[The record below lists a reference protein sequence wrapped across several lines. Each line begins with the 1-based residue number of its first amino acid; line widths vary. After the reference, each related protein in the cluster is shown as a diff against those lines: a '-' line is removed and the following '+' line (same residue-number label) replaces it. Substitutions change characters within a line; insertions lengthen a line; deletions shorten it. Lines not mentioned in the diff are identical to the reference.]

1 MQSLTAEDKKELCKD
16 AFQDISSILAGLRDQ
31 GLSDLE
37 IFEFGKSLIDHFDPI
52 KMEILKKESDYQDA
66 LFREANDPLDV
77 FQFFFL
83 LVFLHTLL
91 DHICALL
98 FKKI

>member
-52 KMEILKKESDYQDA
+52 KMEIFKKESDYQDA
-66 LFREANDPLDV
+66 LFREANDL
-77 FQFFFL
+77 
-83 LVFLHTLL
+83 
-91 DHICALL
+91 
-98 FKKI
+98 

>member
-37 IFEFGKSLIDHFDPI
+37 IFEFGKTLIDHFDPI
-52 KMEILKKESDYQDA
+52 KMENLKKESDYQDA
-66 LFREANDPLDV
+66 LFREANDM
-77 FQFFFL
+77 
-83 LVFLHTLL
+83 
-91 DHICALL
+91 
-98 FKKI
+98 

>member
-16 AFQDISSILAGLRDQ
+16 AFQDISSILARLRDQ
-31 GLSDLE
+31 GLSDME

-66 LFREANDPLDV
+66 LFREANDL
-77 FQFFFL
+77 
-83 LVFLHTLL
+83 
-91 DHICALL
+91 
-98 FKKI
+98 

>member
-31 GLSDLE
+31 GISDLE

-66 LFREANDPLDV
+66 LFREANDL
-77 FQFFFL
+77 
-83 LVFLHTLL
+83 
-91 DHICALL
+91 
-98 FKKI
+98 